1 MSGRGLGTSK
11 LGDVRMDLAC
21 DFDLTPRSSAR
32 LACEGGERP
41 DLAATQPEAFEVAD
55 GDSGVCLDVGILHCR
70 SMRAFVGK
78 QQGDRTHDTGGLATL
93 LIAEG
98 FEFMAF
104 GFR

>member
-1 MSGRGLGTSK
+1 MAGRGLGAGK
-11 LGDVRMDLAC
+11 LRDACVDLAS
-21 DFDLTPRSSAR
+21 DFDLAPRSRAR

-41 DLAATQPEAFEVAD
+41 DFAATQSKAFEIAD
-55 GDSGVCLDVGILHCR
+55 GDSGLSLDVGILHGR
-70 SMRAFVGK
+70 TMRAFVGK
-78 QQGDRTHDTGGLATL
+78 QQCDRTHDAGGLAAL